1 MSNNQNRYFHYDR
14 STSTNQ
20 SFALLDTVQDDNKT
34 ETGELMNDSNMEF
47 IALEELEL
55 TGNPDKANVLTPEAN
70 VHVNRH

>member
-1 MSNNQNRYFHYDR
+1 MNNNQNRYFHYDH